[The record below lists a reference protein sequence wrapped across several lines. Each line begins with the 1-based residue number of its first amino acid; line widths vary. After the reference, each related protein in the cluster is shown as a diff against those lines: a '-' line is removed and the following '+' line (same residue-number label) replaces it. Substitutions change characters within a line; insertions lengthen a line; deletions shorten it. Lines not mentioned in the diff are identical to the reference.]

1 LVAEAT
7 SLRKD
12 PYPVPPPPTAVVKV
26 TPAAYP
32 DAKVKEVSP
41 APATA
46 GPAGNPTEAK
56 LAVPLSDSSVAH
68 AVYSAPRNLTII
80 RAQRSSCLCNKY
92 IRHSTFLY
100 LKRITAHQK
109 C

>member
-68 AVYSAPRNLTII
+68 AVYSAPLYGISPSSE
-80 RAQRSSCLCNKY
+80 RSEAAVCVIN
-92 IRHSTFLY
+92 T
-100 LKRITAHQK
+100 
-109 C
+109 